1 MEYNTTR
8 TDLILREYGRNFHKL
23 VDHVNGVKE
32 KEKRNELSKTL
43 VDMMKVTHPSL
54 GDQSELEAKLWDDLY
69 IMSDYSLDIDSPYP
83 KPAKKLKSDASDRLH
98 YPKSKIRYRHYGK
111 KIELLI
117 EEACKLKKEEDREA
131 AVIHIGKIMKSFFGM
146 WNKESIDNK
155 VIVEN
160 IKELSNNKL
169 TIDIEKV
176 KELNLFHKVTRER
189 GSKSYHSKKHHHKSG
204 HHKSGH
210 HKSNHYKSN
219 RPFRKKRMQ

>member
-1 MEYNTTR
+1 MKKIVMMEYNTTR
-8 TDLILREYGRNFHKL
+8 SNLILREYGRNFHKL
-23 VDHVNGVKE
+23 VEYVGNVKD
-32 KEKRNELSKTL
+32 KEQRNKMSKTL
-43 VDMMKVTHPSL
+43 VEMMKITQPSFK
-54 GDQSELEAKLWDDLY
+54 DQSEVEAKMWDDLY

-83 KPAKKLKSDASDRLH
+83 KPKRKSESDIPKKLH

-117 EEACKLKKEEDREA
+117 EEACKLKKEDEKEA

-169 TIDIEKV
+169 SIDVEKV
-176 KELNLFHKVTRER
+176 KELNLFYKVTKER
-189 GSKSYHSKKHHHKSG
+189 GSKHYHSKKK
-204 HHKSGH
+204 
-210 HKSNHYKSN
+210 NFKSN
-219 RPFRKKRMQ
+219 RPFRKRRM

>member
-1 MEYNTTR
+1 MMEYNTTR
-8 TDLILREYGRNFHKL
+8 SNLILREYGRNFHKL
-23 VDHVNGVKE
+23 VEYVGNVKD
-32 KEKRNELSKTL
+32 KEQRNKMSKTL
-43 VDMMKVTHPSL
+43 VEMMKITQPSFK
-54 GDQSELEAKLWDDLY
+54 DQSEVEAKMWDDLY

-83 KPAKKLKSDASDRLH
+83 KPKRKSESDIPKKLH

-117 EEACKLKKEEDREA
+117 EEACKLKKDDEKEA

-169 TIDIEKV
+169 SIDIEKV
-176 KELNLFHKVTRER
+176 KELNLFYKVTKER
-189 GSKSYHSKKHHHKSG
+189 GSKHYHSKKK
-204 HHKSGH
+204 
-210 HKSNHYKSN
+210 NFKSN
-219 RPFRKKRMQ
+219 RPFRKRRM

>member
-1 MEYNTTR
+1 MKKIVMMEYNTTR
-8 TDLILREYGRNFHKL
+8 SNLILREYGRNFHKL
-23 VDHVNGVKE
+23 VEYVGNVKD
-32 KEKRNELSKTL
+32 KEQRNKMSKTL
-43 VDMMKVTHPSL
+43 VEMMKITQPSFKE
-54 GDQSELEAKLWDDLY
+54 QSEVEAKMWDDLY

-83 KPAKKLKSDASDRLH
+83 KPKRKSESDIPKKLH

-117 EEACKLKKEEDREA
+117 EEACKLKKEDEKEA

-169 TIDIEKV
+169 SIDIEKV
-176 KELNLFHKVTRER
+176 KELNLFYKVTKER
-189 GSKSYHSKKHHHKSG
+189 GSKHYHSKKK
-204 HHKSGH
+204 
-210 HKSNHYKSN
+210 NFRSN
-219 RPFRKKRMQ
+219 RPFRKRRM

>member
-23 VDHVNGVKE
+23 VDHINGVKE

-83 KPAKKLKSDASDRLH
+83 KPSKKLKSDASDRLH

>member
-1 MEYNTTR
+1 MKKIVMMEYNTTR
-8 TDLILREYGRNFHKL
+8 SNLILREYGRNFHKL
-23 VDHVNGVKE
+23 VEYVGNVKD
-32 KEKRNELSKTL
+32 KEQRNKMSKTL
-43 VDMMKVTHPSL
+43 VEMMKITQPSFM
-54 GDQSELEAKLWDDLY
+54 DQSEVEAKMWDDLY

-83 KPAKKLKSDASDRLH
+83 KPKRKSESDIPKKLH

-117 EEACKLKKEEDREA
+117 EEACKLKKEDEKEA

-169 TIDIEKV
+169 SIDIEKV
-176 KELNLFHKVTRER
+176 KELNLFYKVTKER
-189 GSKSYHSKKHHHKSG
+189 GSKHYHSKKKNFKS
-204 HHKSGH
+204 K
-210 HKSNHYKSN
+210 
-219 RPFRKKRMQ
+219 RPFRKRRM

>member
-1 MEYNTTR
+1 MMEYNTTR
-8 TDLILREYGRNFHKL
+8 SNLILREYGRNFHKL
-23 VDHVNGVKE
+23 VEYVGNVKD
-32 KEKRNELSKTL
+32 KEQRNKMSKTL
-43 VDMMKVTHPSL
+43 VEMMKITQPSFK
-54 GDQSELEAKLWDDLY
+54 DQSEVEAKMWDDLY

-83 KPAKKLKSDASDRLH
+83 KPKRKSESDIPKKLH

-117 EEACKLKKEEDREA
+117 EEACKLKKEDEKEA

-169 TIDIEKV
+169 SIDVEKV
-176 KELNLFHKVTRER
+176 KELNLFYKVTKER
-189 GSKSYHSKKHHHKSG
+189 GSKHYHSKKKNFKS
-204 HHKSGH
+204 K
-210 HKSNHYKSN
+210 
-219 RPFRKKRMQ
+219 RPFRKRRM

>member
-1 MEYNTTR
+1 MMEYNTTR
-8 TDLILREYGRNFHKL
+8 SNLILREYGRNFHKL
-23 VDHVNGVKE
+23 VEYVGNVKD
-32 KEKRNELSKTL
+32 KEQRNKMSKTL
-43 VDMMKVTHPSL
+43 VEMMKITQPSFK
-54 GDQSELEAKLWDDLY
+54 DQSEVEAKMWDDLY

-83 KPAKKLKSDASDRLH
+83 KPKRKSESDIPKKLH

-117 EEACKLKKEEDREA
+117 EEACKLKKEDEKEA

-169 TIDIEKV
+169 SIDVEKV
-176 KELNLFHKVTRER
+176 KELNLFYKVTKER
-189 GSKSYHSKKHHHKSG
+189 GSKHYHSKKK
-204 HHKSGH
+204 
-210 HKSNHYKSN
+210 NFKSN
-219 RPFRKKRMQ
+219 RPFRKRRM